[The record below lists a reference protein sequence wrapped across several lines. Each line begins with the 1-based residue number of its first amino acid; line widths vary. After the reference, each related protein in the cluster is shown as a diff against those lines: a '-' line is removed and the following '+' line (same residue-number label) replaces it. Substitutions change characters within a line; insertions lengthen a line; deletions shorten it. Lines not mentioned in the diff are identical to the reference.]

1 MERFL
6 ELIDRLEKDDTIKR
20 SKYLSHEIE
29 IVNEISCLAD
39 DLLIMQDGHCNW
51 ELIHSLEDK
60 HIYVFPVEKD
70 RFGWV
75 IGGIPTTRGIIT
87 YG

>member
-1 MERFL
+1 M
-6 ELIDRLEKDDTIKR
+6 ELIDKLEKDDTIKR
-20 SKYLSHEIE
+20 SQYLSHQID
-29 IVNEISCLAD
+29 IVNEISCVAD
-39 DLLIMQDGHCNW
+39 DLLIMEDGHCNW
-51 ELIHSLEDK
+51 DAIHSLEDK

>member
-1 MERFL
+1 MERFV
-6 ELIDRLEKDDTIKR
+6 ELIEKLEKDDTI
-20 SKYLSHEIE
+20 SHYKYLPHEIE
-29 IVNEISCLAD
+29 IVNQIACMAD
-39 DLLIMQDGHCNW
+39 DLLIMENGHCNW
-51 ELIHSLEDK
+51 DMIDSLENS

-75 IGGIPTTRGIIT
+75 IGGIPTTKGIIT

>member
-1 MERFL
+1 M
-6 ELIDRLEKDDTIKR
+6 ELIYLLEQDDTIRR
-20 SKYLSHEIE
+20 SEYLSHEIE
-29 IVNEISCLAD
+29 IVNQIACMAD
-39 DLLIMQDGHCNW
+39 DLLIMANGHCNW
-51 ELIHSLEDK
+51 DMIDSLEDK

-75 IGGIPTTRGIIT
+75 IGGIPTTKGIIT

>member
-1 MERFL
+1 MERL
-6 ELIDRLEKDDTIKR
+6 LDLIDQLEKDDTIRR
-20 SKYLSHEIE
+20 SKYLSHQIE
-29 IVNEISCLAD
+29 VVNEISCLAD
-39 DLLIMQDGHCNW
+39 AVLITRDGYCSW
-51 ELIHSLEDK
+51 EVIHKLEDK